1 MKSVWKD
8 DALEDALERPS
19 FLFAKCLNL
28 KVSEE
33 REE

>member
-19 FLFAKCLNL
+19 KCLNL